1 MKRMHVALSV
11 NDLGESIGF
20 YSALFGAEPS
30 LTKSDYA
37 KWMLDNPRV
46 NFVIE
51 ARGEKA
57 GITHLGI
64 QAEDEAEL
72 ADLNIRVDK
81 AGGPRTPIGEE
92 TCCYF
97 KMQKSWTL
105 DPQGV
110 PIEVFHTHDIAEEY
124 GEGTLALLA
133 GAMAAGEQKPA
144 AKGGCCA

>member
-1 MKRMHVALSV
+1 MILENPSGSIPPCSARNRRLPRAITRNGCSTTR
-11 NDLGESIGF
+11 GSIG
-20 YSALFGAEPS
+20 SSTAGNANL
-30 LTKSDYA
+30 K
-37 KWMLDNPRV
+37 
-46 NFVIE
+46 